1 MSNIMIPAY
10 YTPQE
15 LNLKGRLPED
25 LPNEQTCDDILLELL
40 DTNLFNI
47 RWVDTSQFDW
57 RANNKSHIQWIEHGK
72 AVVHRA
78 KFDKPLQFT
87 QQFTGEFTESN
98 MTVEEIRYDIF
109 RYPIRLNVE
118 YKGDGSNTLKDI
130 YELSKSVYERL
141 KNYISQDIIQ
151 EQFLYTNFQ
160 IDFMISEIK
169 II

>member
-1 MSNIMIPAY
+1 MITPAY

-25 LPNEQTCDDILLELL
+25 LPNRTTIDDILLELE

-57 RANNKSHIQWIEHGK
+57 RANNKSHIEWIEHGK

-78 KFDKPLQFT
+78 KFDSPL
-87 QQFTGEFTESN
+87 QFTGEFTESN
-98 MTVEEIRYDIF
+98 MTVEETRYDIF
-109 RYPIRLNVE
+109 RYPQRLNIE
-118 YKGDGSNTLKDI
+118 YKGQSDTLKDI

-141 KNYISQDIIQ
+141 SDYIGIDVIQ
-151 EQFLYTNFQ
+151 NQFLYTNFQ
-160 IDFMISEIK
+160 IDFIISEIK